1 MWHNASET
9 NQNENMYVYD
19 FDNYEDTI
27 MAADVSDAREYD
39 NAGFVPE
46 PAQEF
51 MRARQEEWRSEESL
65 SVNKKKG
72 KSQKSVL
79 GWTSWVST

>member
-1 MWHNASET
+1 
-9 NQNENMYVYD
+9 MYVYD

-51 MRARQEEWRSEESL
+51 MRARQEE
-65 SVNKKKG
+65 
-72 KSQKSVL
+72 
-79 GWTSWVST
+79 